1 MTHDNTQSS
10 FSFRSWFF
18 VYTFLF
24 LFISVIIWRPFYF
37 EHKSMI
43 WGYDGLYQTYGSMV
57 YFSQYWRDFL
67 INLCSGN
74 PSLPMVDTSLG
85 MGFDILTTL
94 NYYGFGD
101 PLEWISLLFSKEQME
116 VCYNLL
122 VFLRYYLSG
131 LFFGVYCLGMKKQWV
146 SSLSGAFAYAF

>member
-10 FSFRSWFF
+10 FSFRSWFL

-24 LFISVIIWRPFYF
+24 LFISAIIWRPFYF

-101 PLEWISLLFSKEQME
+101 PLELRQLFRNYQNGFPFFFQKSRWKSVIISLCSFGITFPG
-116 VCYNLL
+116 C
-122 VFLRYYLSG
+122 FLA
-131 LFFGVYCLGMKKQWV
+131 CTAWE
-146 SSLSGAFAYAF
+146 